1 MSRRPWNTVE
11 LVDVEFDMA
20 TELEDA
26 AARYHKAVEA
36 RKHNWDRKV
45 EADEVAEA
53 WSLRYSD
60 SVRAEEAA
68 EKALKAV
75 AGSTVIVRTVDV

>member
-1 MSRRPWNTVE
+1 
-11 LVDVEFDMA
+11 MA

-26 AARYHKAVEA
+26 AAKYHKAVEA
-36 RKHNWDRKV
+36 RKHNWERKM
-45 EADEVAEA
+45 EADEAAET

-60 SVRAEEAA
+60 SVVAEEHA

-75 AGSTVIVRTVDV
+75 AGGSAMVRTVDA